1 MNYVGTE
8 LELFREAVRWKGYWS
23 IVAKPF
29 VRGSVL
35 DVGCGLGVN
44 ADHLWNDQITAYTF
58 LEPDA
63 ALLAQVPE
71 NVKAAAAVRHEFIHG
86 TTRDLEGRSFDT
98 ILYIDVLEHIS
109 DSKEELLRATELLS
123 PGGHL
128 IILVPAFQILFNPFD
143 TAIGHHRRYDR
154 TLLNAELP
162 AGLVQIHMRYLDSAG
177 FLLSLG
183 NKLLLR
189 KGSPTGGQIR
199 FWDRT
204 IVPISQVT
212 DKLVGHQFGRSLL
225 SISREP

>member
-8 LELFREAVRWKGYWS
+8 LEVFRDAVRWKAYWS
-23 IVAKPF
+23 AVAKPF
-29 VRGSVL
+29 VRGRVL

-44 ADHLWNDQITAYTF
+44 ADHLWNERIKAYTF

-71 NVKAAAAVRHEFIHG
+71 NVNAAAAVRNEFIHG
-86 TTRDLEGRSFDT
+86 TTRDLLGRSFDT
-98 ILYIDVLEHIS
+98 LLYIDVLEHIS
-109 DSKEELLRATELLS
+109 DGKEELRRAADLLA

-128 IILVPAFQILFNPFD
+128 IILVPAFQILFSRFD

-154 TLLNAELP
+154 ALLKAEIPPELER
-162 AGLVQIHMRYLDSAG
+162 LQMRYLDSAG

-189 KGSPTGGQIR
+189 QGTPTSGQIR

-204 IVPISQVT
+204 IVPISRVT
-212 DKLVGHQFGRSLL
+212 DKFVGHGFGRSLL
-225 SISREP
+225 SISRKP

>member
-23 IVAKPF
+23 AAAKPF
-29 VRGSVL
+29 VRGTVL

-44 ADHLWNDQITAYTF
+44 ADHLWNDRITAYTF

-63 ALLAQVPE
+63 ALLARVPE
-71 NVKAAAAVRHEFIHG
+71 NVKAVAAVRNEFIHG
-86 TTRDLEGRSFDT
+86 TTSDLVGRTFDT

-109 DSKEELLRATELLS
+109 DSKAELLRAMELLA

-128 IILVPAFQILFNPFD
+128 IILVPAFQLLFSPFD

-154 TLLNAELP
+154 AMLKAELP
-162 AGLVQIHMRYLDSAG
+162 PGLEHIHMRYLDSAG

-189 KGSPTGGQIR
+189 QGTPTAGQIR

-204 IVPISQVT
+204 IVPISWLT
-212 DKLVGHQFGRSLL
+212 DKLVAHSFGRSLL
-225 SISREP
+225 SISSKS